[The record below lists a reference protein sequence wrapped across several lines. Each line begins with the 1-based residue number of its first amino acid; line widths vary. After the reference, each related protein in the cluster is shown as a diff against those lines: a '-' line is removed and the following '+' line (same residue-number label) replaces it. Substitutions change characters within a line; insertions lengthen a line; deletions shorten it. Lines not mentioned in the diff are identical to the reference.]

1 MKKSKKFVLISGV
14 LVATLGMGTMA
25 YNLNE
30 GTLSNLIESKLV
42 AYNYNK
48 ENALDNVFTQD
59 GMTILPFIY
68 KDSEQTISEE
78 DIRNMFVKLV

>member
-30 GTLSNLIESKLV
+30 GTLSNLIETSC
-42 AYNYNK
+42 
-48 ENALDNVFTQD
+48 
-59 GMTILPFIY
+59 I
-68 KDSEQTISEE
+68 
-78 DIRNMFVKLV
+78 